1 MFQVQMTD
9 NSTKRKRYGK
19 LKTNGYAPHVLVD
32 FPRAAASLQPVPIAR
47 SGAPL
52 RLVGSLRV
60 ALLKFWIPR
69 TSRSRLVLSCFS
81 GGSRRMGD
89 HHIGWDV
96 P

>member
-60 ALLKFWIPR
+60 ALLKFWIPKDLPVA
-69 TSRSRLVLSCFS
+69 SRAILFF
-81 GGSRRMGD
+81 RRFKADG
-89 HHIGWDV
+89 
-96 P
+96 